1 MASMVGLGLTPL
13 RILIVDD
20 SAIFRR
26 SLRTLLESRAGWEI
40 CGEAFDGA
48 EGVKKNRL
56 LSPQLILMDLS
67 MPLMNGLESSAA
79 ILKEFP
85 KALIMLLT
93 LHASQ
98 QLAEAARKIG
108 IRATISKTA
117 VHVLAGDIDK
127 VLLGA

>member
-1 MASMVGLGLTPL
+1 MASVLGFNLKPL

-20 SAIFRR
+20 SAVCRR
-26 SLRTLLESRAGWEI
+26 SLRLMLESHVGWQI
-40 CGEAFDGA
+40 CGEAVDGA
-48 EGVKKNRL
+48 EGVEKNRA
-56 LSPQLILMDLS
+56 LSPHLVLMDFS
-67 MPLMNGLESSAA
+67 MPLMNGLESAEA

-93 LHASQ
+93 LHAST

-108 IRATISKTA
+108 IRATISKTD